1 MIIPVILAGGSGT
14 RLWPLSR
21 QLYPKQ
27 LIDIYNEK
35 TMLQNTVLRLDGIES
50 IGSPIIVCNEDH
62 RFMAAQQLKQI
73 HIQSL
78 SIILEP
84 VGRNTAPAIALAAL
98 KAMEYEED
106 PILLVLPA
114 DHVIEKKGDFHAA
127 ITAAL
132 TYAESDNLIT
142 FGIIPDSPET
152 GFGYIKKA
160 DLLDPGTGACK
171 IDRFVEKPDLDT
183 AQKFFDSGSYCWNS
197 GMFMFKAK
205 AIIKELETHAPE
217 IMLPCKGLVAAGIK
231 DLDFFRL
238 SLDGFKDIP
247 SDSIDYAVMEKTSK
261 GIVIPF
267 DAGWNDL
274 GSFDALWQ
282 AGKKDECS
290 NVIKGDVMTHNVKGS
305 YISSESSLIT
315 AIGIENFVV
324 VETKDAILISPRDQ
338 VQDVKKI
345 VNQLKDH
352 NRQEIVSHRKVYRPW
367 GSYETV
373 DSGHRFQVKRITV
386 NPGAKLS
393 LQKHFHRAE
402 HWTVVSGAAIVT
414 RGEDEVLLKEDES
427 TYIPLGTLHRLEN
440 PGKIP
445 LELIEVQS
453 GSYLG
458 EDDIVRFDDVYG
470 RNEENYCKADKN
482 I

>member
-21 QLYPKQ
+21 ELYPKQ
-27 LIDIYNEK
+27 LIDLYNEK
-35 TMLQNTVLRLDGIES
+35 TMLQNTLLRLTGVEAM
-50 IGSPIIVCNEDH
+50 GPPIVVCNQDH
-62 RFMAAQQLKQI
+62 RFMTAEQLRQI
-73 HIQSL
+73 RIDPHA
-78 SIILEP
+78 IILEP

-98 KAMEYEED
+98 KAMENQTD

-114 DHVIEKKGDFHAA
+114 DHVIENKANFHAA
-127 ITAAL
+127 IQNGL
-132 TYAESDNLIT
+132 EYAKQGGLIT

-152 GFGYIKKA
+152 GYGYIKKG
-160 DLLDPGTGACK
+160 DLLEPDTGAFEVDK
-171 IDRFVEKPDLDT
+171 FVEKPDLET
-183 AQKFFDSGSYCWNS
+183 AGRYVDSGSYCWNS
-197 GMFMFKAK
+197 GMFMFRAS
-205 AIIKELETHAPE
+205 AIIAELEAHAPD
-217 IMLPCKGLVAAGIK
+217 IMIPCREVMASGRQ

-238 SLDGFKDIP
+238 SLDGFKTIP

-282 AGKKDECS
+282 AGKKDENL
-290 NVIKGDVMTHNVKGS
+290 NVIKGDVLTHDVKES
-305 YISSESSLIT
+305 YISAESSLI
-315 AIGIENFVV
+315 AAVGIEKFVI
-324 VETKDAILISPRDQ
+324 VETKDAILVSPRDR

-345 VNQLKDH
+345 VKQLKDL
-352 NRQEIVSHRKVYRPW
+352 NRHESITHRKVYRPW
-367 GSYETV
+367 GSYETI
-373 DSGHRFQVKRITV
+373 DIESRFQVKRITV
-386 NPGAKLS
+386 KPGAILS

-402 HWTVVSGAAIVT
+402 HWTVVSGSAIIT
-414 RGEDEVLLKEDES
+414 KGQEQMLLKEDES

-458 EDDIVRFDDVYG
+458 EDDIVRFEDVYG
-470 RNEENYCKADKN
+470 RKEDG
-482 I
+482 